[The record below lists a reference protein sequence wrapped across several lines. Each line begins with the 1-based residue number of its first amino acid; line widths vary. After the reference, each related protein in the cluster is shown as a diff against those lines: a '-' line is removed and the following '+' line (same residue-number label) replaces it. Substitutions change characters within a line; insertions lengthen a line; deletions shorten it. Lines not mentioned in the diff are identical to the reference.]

1 MSGYSGATLVSMTGE
16 NIRCERETYMG
27 NIGIRV
33 AIFGISGIALGADM
47 VRTKADVAKPVELLQ
62 VKVTTTVVEGLRDQD
77 SLLDWPVI
85 NHRSLFIDVWIKWRH
100 EQDIGAVGREKSP
113 TLFISEPVI
122 DIEPLYELRDGEIAL
137 I

>member
-1 MSGYSGATLVSMTGE
+1 
-16 NIRCERETYMG
+16 MG

-33 AIFGISGIALGADM
+33 AIFDISGIALGADA
-47 VRTKADVAKPVELLQ
+47 VRTKGDVAKPVELLQ
-62 VKVTTTVVEGLRDQD
+62 VKVTKTVVEGLRDQD
-77 SLLDWPVI
+77 SLLNWPVI
-85 NHRSLFIDVWIKWRH
+85 DHRSLFIDVWTKWRC

-113 TLFISEPVI
+113 TLFISEPVV